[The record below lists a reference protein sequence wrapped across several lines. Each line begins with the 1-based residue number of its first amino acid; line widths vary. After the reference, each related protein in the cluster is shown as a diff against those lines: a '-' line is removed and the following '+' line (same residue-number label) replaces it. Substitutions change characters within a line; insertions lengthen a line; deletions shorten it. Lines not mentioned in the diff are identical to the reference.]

1 MTILRGISSLQQR
14 AKRIELASRR
24 LVDEQLAGQYQSL
37 FKGRGV
43 IFSDVRPY
51 YPGDD
56 VRAIDWNVSARMNA
70 AHVKQFVEE
79 RDRTVNIVVDLSA
92 SNAWGST
99 PLSKREV
106 AAELAAVVAFAAIKN
121 HDRVGLYLVTDRV
134 ELFVPPKKG
143 RRHVM
148 RLVAEILTFTPKHRG
163 SALAVGFDT
172 LNKVCPRRSVVMVV
186 SDFLGEAPTP
196 QARRFG
202 AGASGA
208 VGAVAPPW
216 ETALRITAQRHDVIA
231 AVVTDRVEQ
240 ALPAVGLMAMEDL
253 ETGAIELVDTN
264 AVGAAYRQRALLW
277 AQLRDASLRR
287 SGADTVTIRT
297 DQEYL
302 GALVK
307 FFRERAEAKAR
318 GGRR

>member
-1 MTILRGISSLQQR
+1 MQQR

-70 AHVKQFVEE
+70 PHVKQFVEE
-79 RDRTVNIVVDLSA
+79 RDRTVNIIVDMSA
-92 SNAWGST
+92 SSEWGST

-148 RLVAEILTFTPKHRG
+148 RLVAEILGFQPQHRG
-163 SALAVGFDT
+163 SRLAVAFET

-186 SDFLGEAPTP
+186 SDFISEAPTS
-196 QARRFG
+196 QLRRNGVAR
-202 AGASGA
+202 A
-208 VGAVAPPW
+208 VVAPPW
-216 ETALRITAQRHDVIA
+216 EMALRITAQRHDVIA
-231 AVVTDRVEQ
+231 AVVADRAEMV
-240 ALPAVGLMAMEDL
+240 LPNVGLVAMEDL
-253 ETGAIELVDTN
+253 ESGALELVDT
-264 AVGAAYRQRALLW
+264 AAIGRAYQQRTTQW
-277 AQLRDASLRR
+277 AQLRDSSLQRA
-287 SGADTVTIRT
+287 GVDTVTIRT
-297 DQEYL
+297 DQLYL
-302 GALVK
+302 NALVR
-307 FFRERAEAKAR
+307 FFRERALARAKSR